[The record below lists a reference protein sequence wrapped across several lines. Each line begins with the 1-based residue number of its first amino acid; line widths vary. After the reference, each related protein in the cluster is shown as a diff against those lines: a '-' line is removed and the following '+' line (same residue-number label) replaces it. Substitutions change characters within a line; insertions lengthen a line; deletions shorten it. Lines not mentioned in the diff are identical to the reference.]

1 MSTQFRMLRNLA
13 LTLAMVTGLATTIN
27 MAGAESNT
35 TPSFTLKDTSNKPY
49 TVTVKDGKLKAGPG
63 DELKDKN
70 ALLVSFWAT
79 WCGPCKLEMPHVN
92 ELHKKYNAQGFEGIS
107 VSIDDSRAYS
117 QARAYVKGR
126 KDQDGKP
133 YQFVALFDKES
144 KVVAMFNPSK
154 TLPYTVIID
163 GSGKIRNIHTGY
175 NPGDE
180 KKLEEEIKAILEEG

>member
-1 MSTQFRMLRNLA
+1 MSKQFRMLRNLA

-27 MAGAESNT
+27 MADAENNT
-35 TPSFTLKDTSNKPY
+35 TPSFTLKDTSNKNY
-49 TVTVKDGKLKAGPG
+49 TVTVKDGKLKAGPDG
-63 DELKDKN
+63 ALKEKN

-92 ELHKKYNAQGFEGIS
+92 ELHKKYNAQGVEGIS

-180 KKLEEEIKAILEEG
+180 KKLEEEIKAILDEG

>member
-1 MSTQFRMLRNLA
+1 MPTTFHTLRNLM
-13 LTLAMVTGLATTIN
+13 LTLAMVSGLATAASVAVAQN
-27 MAGAESNT
+27 NT
-35 TPSFTLKDTSNKPY
+35 TPSFTLKDTNNKNY
-49 TVTVKDGKLKAGPG
+49 TVTVKDGKLKTGPG
-63 DELKDKN
+63 DQLEDKN
-70 ALLVSFWAT
+70 AVLISFWAT

-92 ELHKKYNAQGFEGIS
+92 ELHKKYNEKGFEGIS

-126 KDQDGKP
+126 KDADKKP

-163 GSGKIRNIHTGY
+163 SAGKIRNIHTGY